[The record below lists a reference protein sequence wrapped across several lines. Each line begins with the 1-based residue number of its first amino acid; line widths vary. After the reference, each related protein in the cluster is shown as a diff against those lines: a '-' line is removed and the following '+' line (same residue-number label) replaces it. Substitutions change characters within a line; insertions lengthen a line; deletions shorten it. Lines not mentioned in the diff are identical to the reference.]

1 MSSANQATPSRS
13 PRKNEFGGQRN
24 AELGHAGRV
33 QERLLLGAEHR
44 HPQLG
49 QEDHPT
55 TRRGP
60 RRRQPRR
67 VLAPVGG
74 AVDGFGGIDLG
85 GGNRGGRHGRGYSAA
100 GPGVHSCAPGADHRY
115 SRPEGWRW
123 AGPSPNRSGPE
134 GSSRNEFRTGSSS
147 SLPPSRSRRLME
159 PPLPPAAYRVLARA
173 HRPTRLSALIG
184 QEALVRT
191 LKNAFAS
198 GRIAHAFLLSG
209 IRGVGKTTTA
219 RIIARGLNCTGPDGQ
234 GGPTPEPCGVCPSC
248 VAIDEG
254 RAVDVIEMDAA
265 SQTGKEDVRE
275 LLEGLQFLPGFA
287 RYKVYILDEVHMLSS
302 SAWNAL
308 LKTVEEPPPHAKF
321 VFATTEVRKVPITVL
336 SRCQKFELRRVEP
349 ERLAEHLAEICATE
363 GVAAGP
369 EALAVIARVAEG
381 SVRDALSLLDQ
392 AIATAEGPID
402 AALVQG
408 MLGLADRVQL
418 LDLFDTVIQGD
429 PGGALERFAELYAR
443 GADPV
448 AVAQDLLEIS
458 HWLSRLKVAPE
469 ATSSL
474 GVGSAATERAAGMA
488 RDLGLPVLARAWQM
502 LLRGIDEIRTA
513 PDARAAAEM
522 LLLRLAC
529 VADLPSPAELARLA
543 RSTNG
548 GGTVAV
554 PLRSM
559 TGAVAGATPAHAHP
573 AAAAPQPVVA
583 EPVAT
588 GAAERGGAGRL
599 PRLRRPPPRQRR
611 GTPGRLAAAER
622 APDPLRAGTAR
633 AALRRRSAGQ
643 RRRPH
648 RRGGRPHSRPA
659 LGGGPR
665 RREGE
670 ATLAD
675 QAAAAK
681 RTRMAELARDPALQE
696 VLAAF
701 PGAELVDIRR
711 RAE

>member
-1 MSSANQATPSRS
+1 
-13 PRKNEFGGQRN
+13 
-24 AELGHAGRV
+24 
-33 QERLLLGAEHR
+33 
-44 HPQLG
+44 
-49 QEDHPT
+49 
-55 TRRGP
+55 
-60 RRRQPRR
+60 
-67 VLAPVGG
+67 
-74 AVDGFGGIDLG
+74 
-85 GGNRGGRHGRGYSAA
+85 
-100 GPGVHSCAPGADHRY
+100 
-115 SRPEGWRW
+115 
-123 AGPSPNRSGPE
+123 
-134 GSSRNEFRTGSSS
+134 
-147 SLPPSRSRRLME
+147 ME

-173 HRPTRLSALIG
+173 HRPTRLSSLIG

-429 PGGALERFAELYAR
+429 PGGALERFADLYAR

-529 VADLPSPAELARLA
+529 VADLPSPAELARLT

-554 PLRSM
+554 ALRSM
-559 TGAVAGATPAHAHP
+559 TGPTPAP
-573 AAAAPQPVVA
+573 RRPMSPGAAAPQQAVA
-583 EPVAT
+583 EPLATPLPNAEEPVDFSAFVA
-588 GAAERGGAGRL
+588 
-599 PRLRRPPPRQRR
+599 RLRDSGEAPLAAWLQQSAHLIRFE
-611 GTPGRLAAAER
+611 PGRLELRFDAGVPANVAGRIGEAAAR
-622 APDPLRAGTAR
+622 ILGRR
-633 AALRRRSAGQ
+633 WVVVLAAS
-643 RRRPH
+643 
-648 RRGGRPHSRPA
+648 
-659 LGGGPR
+659 
-665 RREGE
+665 EGE